1 MQMGAGGG
9 GGGGGGV
16 RLREPARF
24 RLAALLPA
32 GILYFILYDVIIIII
47 INNYNYNPVKS
58 AHE

>member
-1 MQMGAGGG
+1 M
-9 GGGGGGV
+9 
-16 RLREPARF
+16 RLREPARL

-32 GILYFILYDVIIIII
+32 GLLYFILYDVIIIII